1 MKILV
6 VSDTHN
12 KHENLFKIFEQ
23 ETFDAVIFL
32 GDVEAGEDI
41 VREALE
47 KKAPLCPIK
56 FLKGNCDNFKDFDIS
71 AVITYEGVSF
81 FAAHGHTFHV
91 NFGREYLAREAREED
106 CRYALFGHLHLP
118 IIEEVEGVV
127 CFNPG
132 SVSEPRDEEHRASYG
147 VIDIEDGDVILEHR
161 FVDELGEE

>member
-1 MKILV
+1 MIVLA

-23 ETFDAVIFL
+23 ETFDAVVFL
-32 GDVEAGEDI
+32 GDVEYGEDI
-41 VREALE
+41 VRKKLE
-47 KKAPLCPIK
+47 ETHPLCPIK
-56 FLKGNCDNFKDFDIS
+56 FLKGNCDNFKDFDES
-71 AVITYEGVSF
+71 CVIIYDGIRF

-91 NFGREYLAREAREED
+91 NFGREYLAREALKED

-118 IIEEVEGVV
+118 IIDEVEGVT

-147 VIDIEDGDVILEHR
+147 IIDIEDQNVILEHR